1 MRHKQVAGTHLQ
13 AARGRPIRYKLPD
26 SRRAEFRQEAQTSFP
41 SSYGRYVSLLLFK
54 PEAPMT
60 ENSLYQTSDLPKRIC
75 RAPVGPPASIWH
87 YLQRDSFWPCAPS
100 CRSNLANALNSLA
113 PCPARQPIAPVLIET
128 LTQAYR

>member
-60 ENSLYQTSDLPKRIC
+60 ENSLKEPLS
-75 RAPVGPPASIWH
+75 AEAG
-87 YLQRDSFWPCAPS
+87 CALKS
-100 CRSNLANALNSLA
+100 KKCDA
-113 PCPARQPIAPVLIET
+113 
-128 LTQAYR
+128 